1 MKLDN
6 SILSEDFPTIQK
18 AKKAYDNRS
27 FIHSSEGRLIRIM
40 AEYSYPKQHFRKNNI
55 ENAIIF
61 FGSARIKSLEQYN
74 AEFQRLSL
82 KVEKAEGKQKVD
94 LEKKLNALKLQG
106 QVCQYYDDAVDLAK
120 MLTEWS
126 SEFPLKTKFH
136 ICSGGG
142 PGIMEA
148 ANRGAAIAGGKS
160 IGLNISLPFE
170 QFPNQY
176 ISPELNFEFHY
187 FFMRK
192 FWFVNL
198 AQAMVVFPGGFG
210 TLDEMMEIMTLRQT
224 HKLTRPLPIVLFG
237 EKFWKS
243 MINFDYLVE
252 TGMISEADL
261 SLFKICNTPAEAYNY
276 ITKELTDI
284 HKLAKYAQK

>member
-1 MKLDN
+1 MKLNN
-6 SILSEDFPTIQK
+6 SGKSEETITIQK
-18 AKKAYDNRS
+18 AKKAYDNRA
-27 FIHSSEGRLIRIM
+27 FLHSSEGRMIRIM
-40 AEYSYPKQHFRKNNI
+40 AEYSYPKQHFQKNNI

-82 KVEKAEGKQKVD
+82 KVEKAEGQEKDD
-94 LEKKLNALKLQG
+94 LQKKLNAFELQG
-106 QVCQYYDDAVDLAK
+106 QVCQYYDDAVELAK
-120 MLTEWS
+120 MFTEWS
-126 SEFPLKTKFH
+126 ADFPTKTKFH

-148 ANRGAAIAGGKS
+148 ANRGASIAGGKS

-192 FWFVNL
+192 FWFVKL

-210 TLDEMMEIMTLRQT
+210 TFDEMMEILTLRQT
-224 HKLTRPLPIVLFG
+224 HKLTRPLPIVMYG
-237 EKFWKS
+237 EKYWKNVL
-243 MINFDYLVE
+243 NFQYLVD
-252 TGMISEADL
+252 TGMIAEADL
-261 SLFKICNTPAEAYNY
+261 SLFKLCNTPAEAFNY
-276 ITKELTDI
+276 ITNELTEI
-284 HKLAKYAQK
+284 HKLSKYMNK